1 MSLNRLQKIISES
14 GLLSRQKADLPI
26 KKSSSGLSD
35 EPFSDN
41 DFYDAINLFK
51 AQKKKSG
58 ISLEQLSNETKI
70 SRNVLI
76 AIENGWKYYL
86 PEKTYLNSMIKS
98 LETNLNLESGSL
110 NALSVQKNSDY
121 KISKFKFNFINIDF
135 LNSWFGS
142 FLYIIL
148 MLLSIL
154 ALNSQLRYLIKTN
167 SVSTEPIIIEK
178 TLIKNENVLK
188 TKKEK

>member
-1 MSLNRLQKIISES
+1 MNGFHLLIKIFTFMSLNF
-14 GLLSRQKADLPI
+14 PI
-26 KKSSSGLSD
+26 RKSSSGLSD
-35 EPFSDN
+35 EPISDN
-41 DFYDAINLFK
+41 DFNEAINLFK
-51 AQKKKSG
+51 AQRKKSG
-58 ISLEQLSNETKI
+58 ISLDQLSNETKI

-76 AIENGWKYYL
+76 AIENGWKKYL

-98 LETNLNLESGSL
+98 LETNLNLERGSL
-110 NALSVQKNSDY
+110 NALSVQENGDDN
-121 KISKFKFNFINIDF
+121 ISRFKFNFINIDF

-154 ALNSQLRYLIKTN
+154 VLNSQLRYLIKTN
-167 SVSTEPIIIEK
+167 SISTEPIIIEK
-178 TLIKNENVLK
+178 TLVKNENVLK

>member
-14 GLLSRQKADLPI
+14 VLLSRRKDDLLI
-26 KKSSSGLSD
+26 KKSPSGLSD

-41 DFYDAINLFK
+41 DFNEAINLFK
-51 AQKKKSG
+51 AQRKKSG
-58 ISLEQLSNETKI
+58 ISIDQLSNATKI
-70 SRNVLI
+70 SRNVLM
-76 AIENGWKYYL
+76 AIENGWKNYL

-98 LETNLNLESGSL
+98 LESNLNLERGSL
-110 NALSVQKNSDY
+110 NALSVQKNSDDN
-121 KISKFKFNFINIDF
+121 ISRFKFNFINIDF

-142 FLYIIL
+142 FLYVIL

-154 ALNSQLRYLIKTN
+154 ALNSQLRYLIKPN

-178 TLIKNENVLK
+178 TVIKNENVLK

>member
-1 MSLNRLQKIISES
+1 MALNFFF
-14 GLLSRQKADLPI
+14 
-26 KKSSSGLSD
+26 KKSNPDISNQAD
-35 EPFSDN
+35 ETFSEN
-41 DFYDAINLFK
+41 DFSEAINLFK
-51 AQKKKSG
+51 TQRKNYG

-76 AIENGWKYYL
+76 AIENGWKNYL

-98 LETNLNLESGSL
+98 LETNLNLERGSL
-110 NALSVQKNSDY
+110 NALSVQKNSDDN
-121 KISKFKFNFINIDF
+121 ISRFKFNFINIDF

-148 MLLSIL
+148 MFLSIL
-154 ALNSQLRYLIKTN
+154 VLNSQLRYLIKTN

-178 TLIKNENVLK
+178 TLIKNENLLK